1 MPRNFVRRV
10 EVMFPVDDES
20 LRDRLIDE
28 ILAISRE
35 DNVKAR
41 LLLPDGTY
49 QRLRP
54 EKGDPLRRS
63 QRRFIELA
71 RRSAVAPTIRREDAD
86 EHAVKRPESVAKT
99 GVSGVHLALLAKPSL
114 PS

>member
-1 MPRNFVRRV
+1 
-10 EVMFPVDDES
+10 
-20 LRDRLIDE
+20 LIDE

-49 QRLRP
+49 QRVRP

-63 QRRFIELA
+63 QRRFMELA
-71 RRSAVAPTIRREDAD
+71 RQSAAAPTALRQDA
-86 EHAVKRPESVAKT
+86 EEPGVKPRESVEKT
-99 GVSGVHLALLAKPSL
+99 EACGAHLALLAKPSL

>member
-1 MPRNFVRRV
+1 
-10 EVMFPVDDES
+10 
-20 LRDRLIDE
+20 
-28 ILAISRE
+28 LAISRE

-41 LLLPDGTY
+41 MLLPDGTY

-71 RRSAVAPTIRREDAD
+71 RRSAVAPTIRREDA
-86 EHAVKRPESVAKT
+86 EEPGVNPRESVEKT
-99 GVSGVHLALLAKPSL
+99 EACGAHLALLAKPSL

>member
-1 MPRNFVRRV
+1 
-10 EVMFPVDDES
+10 MFPVDDES

-41 LLLPDGTY
+41 MLLPDGTY

-54 EKGDPLRRS
+54 GNGDPLRRS
-63 QRRFIELA
+63 QQRFFELA
-71 RRSAVAPTIRREDAD
+71 RQSAARPATQREDGD
-86 EHAVKRPESVAKT
+86 EYVAAEREGPTKT
-99 GVSGVHLALLAKPSL
+99 AATGALPTLLGKPSL